1 MSLWLQILLYTVC
14 GIVAIA
20 ILVALI
26 RSRRPIRTLAGSGAQ
41 GLCALAAVNIAGIFT
56 GISLGLNLI
65 SLVTCVVLGVPG
77 VVALLILKT
86 IFR

>member
-1 MSLWLQILLYTVC
+1 MSLWLQIMVYTVF

-20 ILVALI
+20 VFVALI

-56 GISLGLNLI
+56 GISLGLNLVSVI
-65 SLVTCVVLGVPG
+65 ACVVLGVPG
-77 VVALLILKT
+77 VIALLVLKT

>member
-1 MSLWLQILLYTVC
+1 MSLWLQIMVYAVL

-20 ILVALI
+20 VLVALI
-26 RSRRPIRTLAGSGAQ
+26 RSRRPIRAIAGSGAQ

-56 GISLGLNLI
+56 GISLGLNFF
-65 SLVTCVVLGVPG
+65 SLVTCTVLGVPG
-77 VVALLILKT
+77 VIALLVLKT